1 MQPTDVSGL
10 GRIEQRHRDTTGIQR
25 AEERDQVLQV
35 LRTEDGHPIAGL
47 CHLLQACGDGAVA
60 GAEVSPPQIM
70 RDTVPFGGEVQETVG
85 EFVTTDLGP
94 PLDVLDQAGAFGEG
108 DPSVLDERVMER
120 HTTLLS
126 GCPRGADGDSAIPV
140 EPALIRPYLFL
151 NVSPIGVP
159 QPNRRAIRPQV

>member
-1 MQPTDVSGL
+1 
-10 GRIEQRHRDTTGIQR
+10 
-25 AEERDQVLQV
+25 
-35 LRTEDGHPIAGL
+35 
-47 CHLLQACGDGAVA
+47 
-60 GAEVSPPQIM
+60 M

-85 EFVTTDLGP
+85 EFVTTNLGP
-94 PLDVLDQAGAFGEG
+94 PLDVLHQAGAFGEG